1 MLSVNTRIIP
11 HGPTI
16 DQPSNRPPPNCE
28 HTCSGEKLEMIGS
41 ISVQVCYEDKQE
53 ELPLLVVRGTGASLL
68 GRNWQEIH
76 QLQQIPALQET
87 LKRYAEV
94 FENELG
100 EIKGMEARI
109 DVNPQALAHFCKAR
123 PVPFALKHKVEA
135 ELDRLLKEGIVEAVK
150 SAGWAA
156 PIVPVVK
163 SDGSVRICGDYRM
176 TVNQASRLDSYPLP
190 RVDELFAT
198 LEGGKTFS
206 KLDLQ
211 HAYLQLPLEMNIQ
224 TVHNNQCFFSGPLGG
239 EISPPK
245 F

>member
-1 MLSVNTRIIP
+1 
-11 HGPTI
+11 
-16 DQPSNRPPPNCE
+16 
-28 HTCSGEKLEMIGS
+28 MI
-41 ISVQVCYEDKQE
+41 
-53 ELPLLVVRGTGASLL
+53 
-68 GRNWQEIH
+68 
-76 QLQQIPALQET
+76 
-87 LKRYAEV
+87 
-94 FENELG
+94 
-100 EIKGMEARI
+100 
-109 DVNPQALAHFCKAR
+109 NPQAKPHFCKAR

-156 PIVPVVK
+156 PIVAVVK

-211 HAYLQLPLEMNIQ
+211 HAYLQLPLETNSKQYTTINTHRGLFQ
-224 TVHNNQCFFSGPLGG
+224 YNRLHFGVSSAPGIFQRAIDDLVKGIPHVAA
-239 EISPPK
+239 
-245 F
+245 